1 MLHASLKNGW
11 WGGERAM
18 RQVQDDAAV
27 LQTLLL
33 LWAELEIAAGKSR
46 QIFRVGV
53 TLGALTPAGQRQ
65 LDLLDDDDPD
75 RQRWERLGRAI
86 DGANTKFGRTLV
98 SVGPWNPPEGGNVGG
113 KISFTRIPSAEDFA

>member
-1 MLHASLKNGW
+1 
-11 WGGERAM
+11 M

-53 TLGALTPAGQRQ
+53 TLGALTPAGERQ

-98 SVGPWNPPEGGNVGG
+98 SVGPWNPPAGGNVGG